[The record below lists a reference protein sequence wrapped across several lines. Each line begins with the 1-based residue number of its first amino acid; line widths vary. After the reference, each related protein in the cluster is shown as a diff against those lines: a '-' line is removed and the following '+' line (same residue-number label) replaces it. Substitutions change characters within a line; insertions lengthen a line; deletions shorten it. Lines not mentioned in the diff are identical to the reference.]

1 MSLKNKM
8 SKTDKVWA
16 VVPAA
21 GIGSRMRS
29 DKPKQY
35 LLLNNKP
42 VLQHTLER
50 LASHPQIK
58 GIVVALADNDPWW
71 PDLNLELDC
80 ELLLAKGGSERADSV
95 LSALHALAMH
105 TEDDP
110 WVMVHD
116 AARPCL
122 RHEDIDGMLST
133 LMTHQVGGIL
143 GVPVTDTV
151 KRADNQNTIVET
163 VDRHGLWRAA
173 TPQMFHLKLLSKS
186 LEVAAKQGLTV
197 TDEASAMELA
207 GWQPMMVEGHQD
219 NIKITVPQDLAL
231 AALFMQQQIKG

>member
-1 MSLKNKM
+1 M
-8 SKTDKVWA
+8 THADRVWA

-21 GIGSRMRS
+21 GIGSRMQA

-50 LASHPQIK
+50 LAAHPRIE
-58 GIVVALADNDPWW
+58 GIVVALAPNDPWW
-71 PDLNLELDC
+71 PELDLQLDC
-80 ELLLAKGGSERADSV
+80 ELLIADGGEARADSV
-95 LSALHALAMH
+95 FNALSMLQQHSH
-105 TEDDP
+105 DDI

-122 RHEDIDGMLST
+122 RHEDIDHMLTT
-133 LMTHQVGGIL
+133 LLTHQVGGIL

-151 KRADNQNTIVET
+151 KRVANDNTIVDT

-173 TPQMFHLKLLSKS
+173 TPQMFRLDLLHKA
-186 LEVAAKQGLTV
+186 LAVAAQQGLSV
-197 TDEASAMELA
+197 TDEASALELA
-207 GWQPMMVEGHQD
+207 GWQPMMVEGHPD
-219 NIKITVPQDLAL
+219 NIKITLPQDLAL
-231 AALFMQQQIKG
+231 AALYLQQQAGESSCA